1 MISQFN
7 SEKLIQVVIS
17 NQFSFKYMPK
27 AKIFFFFF
35 KGFRFLNIYTKKS
48 HTSKKTLCLKC
59 QLYNFYRV

>member
-27 AKIFFFFF
+27 AKKFFF
-35 KGFRFLNIYTKKS
+35 KGFWFLNIYTKKS

>member
-27 AKIFFFFF
+27 AKNFFLKDF
-35 KGFRFLNIYTKKS
+35 GSLIYTQRNHIPQRK
-48 HTSKKTLCLKC
+48 HC
-59 QLYNFYRV
+59 V